1 MSTTTRLSL
10 ALTTLPAL
18 LLALPAQAVVEQV
31 QIRGQ
36 NPALAPALA
45 SPGVSRAFAAKVQGQ
60 YRLADGRL
68 LVLSREGAHMLAE
81 VDGMTATPLSAAG
94 ALSLR
99 SSDGKLTLE
108 FQASDNGLVHA
119 VKMSVPR

>member
-10 ALTTLPAL
+10 AVTTLPAL
-18 LLALPAQAVVEQV
+18 LLALPAQAAVEQV

-36 NPALAPALA
+36 NPALA
-45 SPGVSRAFAAKVQGQ
+45 SPGVSRAFAADVQGQ

-81 VDGMTATPLSAAG
+81 VDGMVATPLSATG
-94 ALSLR
+94 ELSLR

-119 VKMSVPR
+119 VKMSVAR